1 MEMNGGEAIKA
12 PALANWALAHGRGAL
27 TSVEIAALLNIP
39 EDQVRRR
46 LHEPA
51 RRGEWVTPTHGLW
64 IPVPPEYQTW
74 GAPPG
79 IEIVDAMMRHRK
91 IRYYVGWL
99 SAAQLHGAGHQA
111 PQVFQVAVSR
121 HIRDRTVGRTKFRF
135 MQRDIAHM
143 PVTEHPTTS
152 GSALVSTV
160 EGTMLD
166 LANDIGHAAGIDNAA
181 TVILELAMLDSFSV
195 ATITQLAPKFPA
207 AAGRRIGWLLQHLGG
222 RNDLEPLNR
231 AIRTAVPTP
240 SRLDPASPNIGP
252 LDHEWMLQVNRDVE
266 EES

>member
-1 MEMNGGEAIKA
+1 MKNSMGELKA
-12 PALANWALAHGRGAL
+12 PRLASWALAHGRSEL
-27 TSVEIAALLNIP
+27 TSIEVAELLHIQ

-64 IPVPPEYQTW
+64 IPVPPEYRTW

-79 IEIVDAMMRHRK
+79 IEIVDAMMRHRN
-91 IRYYVGWL
+91 IGYYVGWL
-99 SAAQLHGAGHQA
+99 SAAQLHGASHQA
-111 PQVFQVAVSR
+111 PQIFQVAVGR
-121 HIRDRTVGRTKFRF
+121 QARERTVGRTRFVF
-135 MQRDIAHM
+135 MQRNVAH
-143 PVTEHPTTS
+143 VPTVEYPTKS
-152 GSALVSTV
+152 GSALISSV

-166 LANDIGHAAGIDNAA
+166 VASDIEHAAGIDNAA
-181 TVILELAMLDSFSV
+181 TVILELAMLESFNIAGV
-195 ATITQLAPKFPA
+195 AELAPQFPA
-207 AAGRRIGWLLQHLGG
+207 AAGRRVGWILQHLGA

-231 AIRTAVPTP
+231 VVHEAVPTP

-252 LDHEWMLQVNRDVE
+252 LDREWMLQVNREVE